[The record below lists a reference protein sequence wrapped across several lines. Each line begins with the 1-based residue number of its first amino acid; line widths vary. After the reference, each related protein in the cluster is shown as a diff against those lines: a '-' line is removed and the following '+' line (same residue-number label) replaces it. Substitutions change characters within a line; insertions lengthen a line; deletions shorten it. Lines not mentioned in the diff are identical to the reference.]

1 MEYMAQ
7 SPIGN
12 VLYKRRRDKMLC
24 VRIDVHPCIPWKTP
38 AKVKPDV
45 MHACIYNTGKGPK
58 KKKCEYM
65 ETMQTI
71 GAVKFKSNTCCSL
84 RRHRPSSQSAR
95 VSRFEETMTEA
106 GEFDSTDY
114 PKQRQLPA
122 KRVEVRQGGTSDLLP
137 CPV

>member
-58 KKKCEYM
+58 KKEM
-65 ETMQTI
+65 
-71 GAVKFKSNTCCSL
+71 
-84 RRHRPSSQSAR
+84 R
-95 VSRFEETMTEA
+95 VHGNYANYRSR
-106 GEFDSTDY
+106 
-114 PKQRQLPA
+114 
-122 KRVEVRQGGTSDLLP
+122 EVQE
-137 CPV
+137 